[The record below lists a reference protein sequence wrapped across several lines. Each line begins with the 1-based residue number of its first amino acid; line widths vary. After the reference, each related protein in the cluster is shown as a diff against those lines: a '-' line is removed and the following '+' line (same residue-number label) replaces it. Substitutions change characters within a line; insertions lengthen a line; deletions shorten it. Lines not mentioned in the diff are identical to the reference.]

1 MPPTSRHLLNNLPHI
16 LMTIDDIDEE
26 NIAECVI
33 CLESLT
39 IASICCK
46 LDCGHIFHPLC
57 AKNWLQKHCTCPKC
71 RYEFATDDSLF
82 EFERKARMRNRKL
95 RLRKDELHAKSAKQL
110 RELLD
115 FFGSRYADCFDKIDL
130 VERLIQGGFVDLQPR
145 AAPIDFT
152 RYRMN
157 DGHFLRHLLSS
168 LSIFISSFY
177 REGIYSQ
184 SVSELK
190 QMLRAF
196 GVSAD
201 GALEKSEL
209 VDALLASGRIVLVT
223 PTSLLCKSNDQD
235 NTKKDFS
242 TLGVD
247 NPDFKAADSVQDDN
261 RTIRPTYNSTE
272 SSSSSSISTLRD
284 PLVSS
289 TGGNEVAETHSTA
302 SRYCSCWSKI
312 S

>member
-82 EFERKARMRNRKL
+82 ELERKARMRNRKL

-152 RYRMN
+152 
-157 DGHFLRHLLSS
+157 
-168 LSIFISSFY
+168 

-289 TGGNEVAETHSTA
+289 TGGNDVAETHSTA
-302 SRYCSCWSKI
+302 SRYCSCWSTI